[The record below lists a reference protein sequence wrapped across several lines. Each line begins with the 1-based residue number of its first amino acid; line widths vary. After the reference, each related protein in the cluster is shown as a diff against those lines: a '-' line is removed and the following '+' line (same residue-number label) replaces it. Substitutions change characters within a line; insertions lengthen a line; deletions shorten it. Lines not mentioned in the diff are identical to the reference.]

1 MAEVS
6 RRTVLRSSAWSLPV
20 VALAVATPAAAAS
33 VTGALRLD
41 PPNNPYYGP
50 YPVIIIGT
58 VTLAEG
64 QPKPAHVLVFLSSDD
79 YAVPAKVAVD
89 SSHQFFIPVEV
100 INPGVESTLSVG
112 SPVPGIDGDSMQL
125 H

>member
-33 VTGALRLD
+33 VTSALRLD
-41 PPNNPYYGP
+41 PPDNPYYGP

-58 VTLAEG
+58 VTLTEG
-64 QPKPAHVLVFLSSDD
+64 QPKPSHVLVFISSDD
-79 YAVPAKVAVD
+79 YAVPAQVAVD
-89 SSHQFFIPVEV
+89 SSNQFFIPVDV
-100 INPGVESTLSVG
+100 INPGVDSTLSVA
-112 SPVPGIDGDSMQL
+112 SPVAGIDGDSMQL